1 MLIKNIKKKKNYS
14 IMGPIKTSGIQTTD
28 VFVVYMTS
36 DIDYEHHSG
45 VSFWLVVIVQCGVDN
60 DHNK

>member
-1 MLIKNIKKKKNYS
+1 
-14 IMGPIKTSGIQTTD
+14 MGPIKTLGIQTTE
-28 VFVVYMTS
+28 VFMVYMTTY
-36 DIDYEHHSG
+36 IDHEHNSG